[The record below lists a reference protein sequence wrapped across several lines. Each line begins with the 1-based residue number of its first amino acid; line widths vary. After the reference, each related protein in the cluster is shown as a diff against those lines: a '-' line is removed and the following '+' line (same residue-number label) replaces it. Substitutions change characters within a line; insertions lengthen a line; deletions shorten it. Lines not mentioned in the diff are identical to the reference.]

1 MRDSRFFQNCGA
13 FCFDLFMFSMKAKI
27 NYEIFTVN
35 LLSKWQ
41 IDGED
46 FVIFCGLL
54 RKNEPYHNFE
64 RNENRAT
71 GLSK

>member
-1 MRDSRFFQNCGA
+1 
-13 FCFDLFMFSMKAKI
+13 MFSMKAKI

-71 GLSK
+71 GFLKSTDFRAATETLNPPHIL